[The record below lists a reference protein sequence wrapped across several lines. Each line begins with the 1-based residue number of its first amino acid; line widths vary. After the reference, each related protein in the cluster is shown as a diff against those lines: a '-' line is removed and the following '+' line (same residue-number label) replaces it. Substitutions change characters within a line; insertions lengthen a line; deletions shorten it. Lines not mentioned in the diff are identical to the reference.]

1 LTIHVSYVYD
11 LALKMSADD
20 LDQSSPRNRT
30 RERILEGAVQA
41 LARHGLAKLEMRDVS
56 QSAGV
61 SRGTLYRYFSSRE
74 DLLRS
79 LTIRE
84 AYRFWESCLA
94 ALQQAPEGEE
104 RIRLLLLYA
113 TRHVR
118 EHAALQRMLETD
130 PGLVITS
137 IQQQLPA
144 IRGELQRLIGPL
156 LESTQLV
163 QSRIVTVS
171 QLVEWLTRILISSFL
186 IPSPDPAEMLRG
198 LEAIY
203 RLLTVRPTVTSNTG
217 APGAS
222 VLERD
227 GRRSP

>member
-1 LTIHVSYVYD
+1 
-11 LALKMSADD
+11 M
-20 LDQSSPRNRT
+20 
-30 RERILEGAVQA
+30 QA

-61 SRGTLYRYFSSRE
+61 SRGTLYRYFSSRD

-79 LTIRE
+79 LSLRE
-84 AYRFWESCLA
+84 AYRFWERCLE

-130 PGLVITS
+130 PGLVLDS
-137 IQQQLPA
+137 IRQQLPA

-163 QSRIVTVS
+163 QSRVVTVS
-171 QLVEWLTRILISSFL
+171 QLVEWLTRLLISSFL

-203 RLLTVRPTVTSNTG
+203 RLLTVRPTVTSRR
-217 APGAS
+217 AS
-222 VLERD
+222 
-227 GRRSP
+227 